1 MSDVLDAYVA
11 FFETLRRDT
20 LDGLDAL
27 VTADV
32 RFRDPF
38 NDVVGVPAMK
48 KALDAAFDH
57 GTPKFEV
64 TDRARGTKGAY
75 LLWRFTNGAGFE
87 IEGMSEI
94 RFAPDGRVAAHL
106 DHWDSGTQFY
116 LRLPVIGRIV
126 ALVRNRLRVRA

>member
-11 FFETLRRDT
+11 FFEGLSRDT

-27 VTADV
+27 VVPDV

-38 NDVVGVPAMK
+38 NDVVGAAAMK
-48 KALDAAFDH
+48 KALDAAFEH
-57 GTPKFEV
+57 GMPKFTV
-64 TDRARGTKGAY
+64 TDRARGAKGAY
-75 LLWRFTNGAGFE
+75 LLWRFSNGAGFE

-106 DHWDSGTQFY
+106 DHWDSGAQFY
-116 LRLPVIGRIV
+116 LRLPVIGRLV
-126 ALVRNRLRVRA
+126 ALVRDRFRVRA